1 MSKKKYSNINTNS
14 FRDYETLQD
23 GTKSKPWISLS
34 GDDDGN
40 HYVMYPKSED
50 PYDWEYDLQL
60 IIETG
65 TFHITLDFHLKI

>member
-1 MSKKKYSNINTNS
+1 MCSKRKFTLRSILS

-23 GTKSKPWISLS
+23 GRKSKPWISLS

-65 TFHITLDFHLKI
+65 TSYITFSFQ